1 MFIAAVRTVLGLVIT
16 ALYILI
22 VAPPF
27 LLWTAITRNT
37 YLLYIAGET
46 GVRLS
51 LALVGIKVRV
61 EGREHLQFN
70 RSAVYMANHISHADS
85 ASVFHALSPPL
96 RPRLRILYKAELR
109 KIPILVWVWDFAGF
123 VPIERANRAQS
134 LPAVGRA
141 SEALRE
147 GNSFFIF
154 PEGTR
159 SVTGKLLPFKKG
171 GFLMAIA
178 AQAPVVPMTVAG
190 GANALRK
197 GSWVV
202 HPATVTIRLGPPIE
216 TAGMTQSDRE
226 TLVRQVRG
234 AIEGML
240 TAAS

>member
-1 MFIAAVRTVLGLVIT
+1 MIIASVRTVVGLVLT

-70 RSAVYMANHISHADS
+70 RSAVYMSNHISHADS
-85 ASVFHALSPPL
+85 PSVFHALSPL
-96 RPRLRILYKAELR
+96 HPRLRILYKAELR

-134 LPAVGRA
+134 LSAVERA

-147 GNSFFIF
+147 GNAFFIF

-202 HPATVTIRLGPPIE
+202 HPATVTVRLGPPIE

-226 TLVRQVRG
+226 TLVRQVRT

>member
-1 MFIAAVRTVLGLVIT
+1 MIIASVRTVLGLVLT

-85 ASVFHALSPPL
+85 ASVFQALSPPL

-141 SEALRE
+141 SEALRA

-159 SVTGKLLPFKKG
+159 SATGKLLPFKKG

-190 GANALRK
+190 GADALRK

-202 HPATVTIRLGPPIE
+202 HPATVTVRLGPPIE

-226 TLVRQVRG
+226 TLVRQVR
-234 AIEGML
+234 ATIEEML